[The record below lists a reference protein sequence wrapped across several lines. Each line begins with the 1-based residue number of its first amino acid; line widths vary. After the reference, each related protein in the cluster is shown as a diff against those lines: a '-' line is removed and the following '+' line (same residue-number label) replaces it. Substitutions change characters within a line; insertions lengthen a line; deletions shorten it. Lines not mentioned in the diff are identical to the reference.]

1 MKGEDL
7 RAALRVYFLF
17 GTPDTPW
24 PPEALLEAA
33 VRGGVTAY
41 QFREKGPGA
50 LQGER
55 RLRLARSLRD
65 SARRLGILFFVDDD
79 VDLALAVEA
88 DGVHV
93 GEEDLSVAEV
103 RRRVGDRLLVG
114 ASCASVA
121 CALRA
126 RDAGADYLGVGPVFP
141 TPIKAEKR
149 PVGLEIFGEMRRAG
163 IDLPLVAIGGIDAHN
178 AHLPARAGADGV
190 AFIRAVAR
198 ARDPKEAARA
208 IAEAI
213 RRGRAEFTQG

>member
-1 MKGEDL
+1 MKGEEL

-17 GTPDTPW
+17 GTPDTSW

-50 LQGER
+50 LEGEDR
-55 RLRLARSLRD
+55 FRLAWSLRD
-65 SARRLGILFFVDDD
+65 VARRLGILFFVDDD
-79 VDLALAVEA
+79 TDLALAVKA

-93 GEEDLSVAEV
+93 GEEDLSVVDV
-103 RRRVGDRLLVG
+103 RRRVGDRLLIG
-114 ASCASVA
+114 SSCATVG
-121 CALRA
+121 CAIRA

-163 IDLPLVAIGGIDAHN
+163 IDLPFVAIGGIDAHN
-178 AHLPARAGADGV
+178 AHLPIQAGADGV

-198 ARDPKEAARA
+198 ARDPEGTARS
-208 IAEAI
+208 IAEAV

>member
-1 MKGEDL
+1 MKGGEL
-7 RAALRVYFLF
+7 RDALSVYFLF
-17 GTPDTPW
+17 GTQDTSW

-50 LQGER
+50 LEGED
-55 RLRLARSLRD
+55 RLRLARKLRGL
-65 SARRLGILFFVDDD
+65 ARRLGILFFVDDD

-103 RRRVGDRLLVG
+103 RQRVGGKLLVG
-114 ASCASVA
+114 ASCATVV

-126 RDAGADYLGVGPVFP
+126 REAGADYLGVGPVFP

-163 IDLPLVAIGGIDAHN
+163 VELPLVAIGGIDANN
-178 AHLPARAGADGV
+178 AHLPVQAGADGV

-198 ARDPKEAARA
+198 ARDPEGAARA
-208 IAEAI
+208 IAEAV
-213 RRGRAEFTQG
+213 RRGRAKFTQG

>member
-1 MKGEDL
+1 MKGGEL
-7 RAALRVYFLF
+7 RDALSVYFLF
-17 GTPDTPW
+17 GTEDTSW

-50 LQGER
+50 LEGEN
-55 RLRLARSLRD
+55 RLRLARKLRGL
-65 SARRLGILFFVDDD
+65 ARRLGILFFIDDD

-103 RRRVGDRLLVG
+103 RRRVGGKLLVG

-126 RDAGADYLGVGPVFP
+126 REAGADYLGVGPVFP

-149 PVGLEIFGEMRRAG
+149 PVGLKIFGEMRRAG
-163 IDLPLVAIGGIDAHN
+163 VELPLVAIGGIDANN
-178 AHLPARAGADGV
+178 AHLPVQAGADGV

-198 ARDPKEAARA
+198 ARDPEGAV
-208 IAEAI
+208 
-213 RRGRAEFTQG
+213 